1 MDGWAGTHW
10 TSGRH
15 HLEEEAALQ
24 LLHGRRAIPFRGEPS
39 AAGSMKIVKSGRGSL
54 ERRRETEQ
62 EGLGEH

>member
-54 ERRRETEQ
+54 ERR
-62 EGLGEH
+62 